1 MPRQPDNPDTTSRD
15 HEYPRYRSHF
25 LPRTPRGWIAVMLFS
40 GLLALTQPPAVYAI
54 ANRIEPWLLGVPF
67 LYGYLLIIYCALIAV
82 LFWAQRK
89 EL

>member
-1 MPRQPDNPDTTSRD
+1 
-15 HEYPRYRSHF
+15 
-25 LPRTPRGWIAVMLFS
+25 MLFS